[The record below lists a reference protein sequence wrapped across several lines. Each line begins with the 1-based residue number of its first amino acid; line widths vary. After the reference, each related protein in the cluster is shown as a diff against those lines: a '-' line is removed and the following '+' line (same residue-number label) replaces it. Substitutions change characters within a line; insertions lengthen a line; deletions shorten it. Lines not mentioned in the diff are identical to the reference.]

1 MSDRTSIEW
10 ADASWNPVTGCTKV
24 SQGCKNCYAE
34 RLAPLL
40 KARGNP
46 SYANGFQVTTHERIL
61 PLPTT
66 WRRHRNIFVNSMSDL
81 FHEQVP
87 DDFIRRVFDVMV
99 HCPQHTF
106 MVLTKRPQEALRL
119 ASSLPWPP
127 HLLMG
132 VSVESADHTDRID
145 ALRQLPACRRF
156 LSMEPLLGAVP
167 DLDLSGIHWLIAG
180 GESGPGARPMREEWV
195 TDLRDQCQ
203 AARIPFLFK
212 QWGGTNKKKT
222 GRLLQGRTW
231 DQFPNSPS
239 PQMRL
244 A

>member
-24 SQGCKNCYAE
+24 SQGCKHCYAE

-40 KARGNP
+40 KARHNP
-46 SYANGFQVTTHERIL
+46 SYENGFEVTVHERML

-66 WRRHRNIFVNSMSDL
+66 WKKHKNIFVNSMSDL

-87 DDFIRRVFDVMV
+87 TEFITRVFDVICA
-99 HCPQHTF
+99 CPQHTF
-106 MVLTKRPQEALRL
+106 MILTKRPEEALL
-119 ASSLPWPP
+119 IADQLPWPP

-132 VSVESADHTDRID
+132 VSVENADHTGRID
-145 ALRQLPACRRF
+145 VLRQIPALNRF
-156 LSMEPLLGAVP
+156 LSMEPLLGHVP
-167 DLDLSGIHWLIAG
+167 DIDLTRIDWLIAG
-180 GESGPGARPMREEWV
+180 GESGPGAREMREEWA
-195 TDLRDQCQ
+195 TDLRDQCLR
-203 AARIPFLFK
+203 AAVPFHFK

-222 GRLLQGRTW
+222 GRLLEGRTW
-231 DQFPNSPS
+231 DQFPPPPS
-239 PQMRL
+239 PQLRL

>member
-34 RLAPLL
+34 KLAPLL
-40 KARGNP
+40 QARRNP
-46 SYANGFQVTTHERIL
+46 SYLNGFQVTTHERML

-87 DDFIRRVFDVMV
+87 DEFIARVFEVIMR
-99 HCPQHTF
+99 CPQHTF
-106 MVLTKRPQEALRL
+106 MILTKRPQEALRL
-119 ASSLPWPP
+119 ADELPWPP

-132 VSVESADHTDRID
+132 VSIEESAERQRADQLRRI
-145 ALRQLPACRRF
+145 PAQQRF
-156 LSMEPLLGAVP
+156 LSMEPLLGP
-167 DLDLSGIHWLIAG
+167 IPELDLEGIDWLIAG
-180 GESGPGARPMREEWV
+180 GESGPKARPMAEEWLI
-195 TDLRDQCQ
+195 DLRDQCQ
-203 AARIPFLFK
+203 AAQVPFLFK

-222 GRLLQGRTW
+222 GRLLEGRTW
-231 DQFPNSPS
+231 DQFPPPPT